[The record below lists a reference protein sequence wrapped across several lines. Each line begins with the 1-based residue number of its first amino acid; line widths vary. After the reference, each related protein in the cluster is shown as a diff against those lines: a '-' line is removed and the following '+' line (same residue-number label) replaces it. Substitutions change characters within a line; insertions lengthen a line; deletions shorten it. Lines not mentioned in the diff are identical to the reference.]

1 MAPAGAGG
9 DGGQRAVVATERF
22 ARAHYSREGR
32 LMRRAMY
39 VMVTAAFVAVPASLE
54 AQTPRRQAPI
64 EIRGQVPTPQ
74 VVTVRPREVPTYS
87 RQVLVPEFYDRDFW
101 QSILPAYQ
109 LIPRRQLEGVRP
121 TDTSQVIAAQPAP
134 VALGVPVVTQRVPG
148 AAAAMANIDP
158 GLPPEERARR
168 AEIAALRAELD
179 RRRARFDSLAA
190 RVDTLFKPGGRSRSV
205 LDTTILRPDTAR
217 R

>member
-1 MAPAGAGG
+1 MNRSTKLALIGAAALATQLVPQAASAQRGG
-9 DGGQRAVVATERF
+9 
-22 ARAHYSREGR
+22 
-32 LMRRAMY
+32 
-39 VMVTAAFVAVPASLE
+39 
-54 AQTPRRQAPI
+54 RRQPTI

-101 QSILPAYQ
+101 QAILPAYQ
-109 LIPRRQLEGVRP
+109 LIPRRQFEGTRP
-121 TDTSQVIAAQPAP
+121 TDTSQVIAAAAAP
-134 VALGVPVVTQRVPG
+134 VALGVPVVTPRVPG
-148 AAAAMANIDP
+148 AAAAMATIDP

-168 AEIAALRAELD
+168 AEIAALRAELE

-190 RVDTLFKPGGRSRSV
+190 RVDTLFRPGGRPRSV

-217 R
+217 RPPQ